1 MVAEILVAPSALL
14 AAVTVLR
21 DGLAGRDPQPVYTRV
36 PAQRPKRFIRV
47 ERAGGQLINPF
58 TESVMLIVQA
68 WDDDI
73 TLGEARAEQTA
84 NLCVGIMRA
93 ASGTWVGDARVRRWE
108 QNALPSYL
116 PDPDTGIARFQFTGE
131 LRLAVRQQ

>member
-1 MVAEILVAPSALL
+1 MADILAAPSALL

-21 DGLAGRDPQPVYTRV
+21 DGLSVRDPQTVATRV
-36 PAQRPKRFIRV
+36 PATRPKRFV
-47 ERAGGQLINPF
+47 TVSRAGGQLINPF
-58 TESVMLIVQA
+58 TESVLLIVQV
-68 WDDDI
+68 WDDDKV
-73 TLGEARAEQTA
+73 LGESRAEQTA

-93 ASGTWVGDARVRRWE
+93 SSGTWVGDARVRRWE

>member
-1 MVAEILVAPSALL
+1 MADILAAPSALL
-14 AAVTVLR
+14 TAVTVLR
-21 DGLAGRDPQPVYTRV
+21 DGLSVRDPQTVATRV
-36 PAQRPKRFIRV
+36 PTSRPSRFV
-47 ERAGGQLINPF
+47 TVSRAGGQLINPF
-58 TESVMLIVQA
+58 TESVLLIVQV
-68 WDDDI
+68 WDDDKV
-73 TLGEARAEQTA
+73 LGESRAEQTA

-93 ASGTWVGDARVRRWE
+93 SSGTWVGDARVRRWE

>member
-1 MVAEILVAPSALL
+1 MVADILVAPSALL
-14 AAVTVLR
+14 AAVTALR
-21 DGLAGRDPQPVYTRV
+21 EGLAIRDPQTVATRV
-36 PAQRPKRFIRV
+36 PAKPPERFV
-47 ERAGGQLINPF
+47 TVSRAGGQLVNPF
-58 TESVMLIVQA
+58 TESVLLIVQA
-68 WDDDI
+68 WDGHKA
-73 TLGEARAEQTA
+73 LGESRAEQTA

-93 ASGTWVGDARVRRWE
+93 SSGTWVGDARVRRWE

>member
-1 MVAEILVAPSALL
+1 MADILAAPSALM

-21 DGLAGRDPQPVYTRV
+21 DGLSVRDPQTVATRV
-36 PAQRPKRFIRV
+36 PASRPSRFV
-47 ERAGGQLINPF
+47 TVSRAGGQLINPF
-58 TESVMLIVQA
+58 TESVLLIVQV
-68 WDDDI
+68 WDDDKVM
-73 TLGEARAEQTA
+73 GEARAEQTS

-131 LRLAVRQQ
+131 LRLAVQKY

>member
-1 MVAEILVAPSALL
+1 MGELLVAPSALL

-21 DGLAGRDPQPVYTRV
+21 EGLAARDQQPVVTRV
-36 PAQRPKRFIRV
+36 PADRPGRFV
-47 ERAGGQLINPF
+47 TVTRAGGQLVNPF

-68 WDDDI
+68 WDDD
-73 TLGEARAEQTA
+73 TVLGESRAESTA

-131 LRLAVRQQ
+131 LRLAVK